1 MPNKSDARQILVTQ
15 EVETQMSKKEN
26 DLKTDEVKED
36 VAEQDQT
43 EESVAAEEVSEA
55 DQDKKQI
62 EELTAKAEE
71 NWNLYLR
78 SQAEIENV
86 RKRASKDVES
96 AHKYAIDKFVA
107 ELLPIKESM
116 DLGYAASHEEN
127 ADIAKIK
134 EGTELTLKMFSSMFE
149 KFKIVELNPVGEKF
163 NPTFHEAIS
172 MLPSPEYE
180 ANIVMNVVQK
190 GYLLNERVVKPAL
203 VVVSNGPGPQK
214 EAQPSIDETA

>member
-1 MPNKSDARQILVTQ
+1 
-15 EVETQMSKKEN
+15 MSKEEN
-26 DLKTDEVKED
+26 DLTETNED
-36 VAEQDQT
+36 VTEQDQAEAT
-43 EESVAAEEVSEA
+43 EATEATETAEELNEV
-55 DQDKKQI
+55 DQLKQQV
-62 EELTAKAEE
+62 EELKAKADE

-78 SQAEIENV
+78 SQADIENV
-86 RKRASKDVES
+86 RKRASRDVES

-134 EGTELTLKMFSSMFE
+134 EGTELTLKMFGSMFD

-180 ANIVMNVVQK
+180 ANMVMTVVQK

-203 VVVSNGPGPQK
+203 VVVSNGPGLQK
-214 EAQPSIDETA
+214 DEQPSIDETA

>member
-1 MPNKSDARQILVTQ
+1 MQ
-15 EVETQMSKKEN
+15 EVETQMSKEEN
-26 DLKTDEVKED
+26 DLTETNED
-36 VAEQDQT
+36 VTEQDQAEAT
-43 EESVAAEEVSEA
+43 EATEATETAEELNEV
-55 DQDKKQI
+55 DQLKQQV
-62 EELTAKAEE
+62 EELKAKADE

-78 SQAEIENV
+78 SQADIENV
-86 RKRASKDVES
+86 RKRASRDVES

-134 EGTELTLKMFSSMFE
+134 EGTELTLKMFGSMFD

-180 ANIVMNVVQK
+180 ANMVMTVVQK

-203 VVVSNGPGPQK
+203 VVVSNGPGLQK
-214 EAQPSIDETA
+214 DEQPSIDETA